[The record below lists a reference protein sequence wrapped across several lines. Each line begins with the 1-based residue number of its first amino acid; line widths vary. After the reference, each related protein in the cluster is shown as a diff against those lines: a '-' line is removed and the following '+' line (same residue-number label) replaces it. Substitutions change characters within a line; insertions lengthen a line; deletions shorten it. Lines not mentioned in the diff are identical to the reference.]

1 MMSFLRRSVAVVA
14 SAAVMTLLMTGGY
27 PLGAQESGASKSSA
41 SKGKQGKKADSSSSD
56 DGPGK
61 GKSTGKSSPPDPTHR
76 VPPGYAKLGL
86 TDQQREA
93 IYKVQGKYYRQIQ
106 DLQKQVD
113 ALRAKREAECE
124 AVLTPSQRKLLAQQE
139 QQKKAAAEKKKAGA
153 AKESENA
160 ASK

>member
-1 MMSFLRRSVAVVA
+1 MMSLFRRSVAVAA

-27 PLGAQESGASKSSA
+27 PLGAQETGSSKTTT
-41 SKGKQGKKADSSSSD
+41 SKGKQGKKAVTSSSD

-61 GKSTGKSSPPDPTHR
+61 AKSTGKSTPPDPTHR
-76 VPPGYAKLGL
+76 VPPGYSKLGL

-93 IYKVQGKYYRQIQ
+93 IYKVQGKYYPQIQ
-106 DLQKQVD
+106 ALEKQVD

-124 AVLTPSQRKLLAQQE
+124 AVLTPAQKRLLAQHEQE
-139 QQKKAAAEKKKAGA
+139 KKTAAEKKKADA
-153 AKESENA
+153 AKSLENA